1 MGIGL
6 ALAGCEYNH
15 VIERIWFHSCE
26 YSRNYHILRDVAG
39 DATTRRVAGV
49 IVDLLRY
56 DNFVV
61 CYTESYPQRI
71 T

>member
-1 MGIGL
+1 VSRYIDSRIDLIRGTSTCFGDVEDMCMHVSRSEI
-6 ALAGCEYNH
+6 AGECY
-15 VIERIWFHSCE
+15 I
-26 YSRNYHILRDVAG
+26 
-39 DATTRRVAGV
+39 TTVLTHL

>member
-1 MGIGL
+1 MYGVYLDSHTIL
-6 ALAGCEYNH
+6 ANKSIEFRLVLHNGEYMREL
-15 VIERIWFHSCE
+15 V
-26 YSRNYHILRDVAG
+26 
-39 DATTRRVAGV
+39 TRAVM

>member
-1 MGIGL
+1 MCAWRSARLFPAGGNLLRL
-6 ALAGCEYNH
+6 ARLL
-15 VIERIWFHSCE
+15 VILQHPVSGWVGASDWVR
-26 YSRNYHILRDVAG
+26 
-39 DATTRRVAGV
+39 V

-61 CYTESYPQRI
+61 CYTESYPQQI

>member
-1 MGIGL
+1 MSWGM
-6 ALAGCEYNH
+6 
-15 VIERIWFHSCE
+15 
-26 YSRNYHILRDVAG
+26 LRAVY
-39 DATTRRVAGV
+39 GV

>member
-1 MGIGL
+1 MIVDL
-6 ALAGCEYNH
+6 
-15 VIERIWFHSCE
+15 
-26 YSRNYHILRDVAG
+26 LRYDNFV
-39 DATTRRVAGV
+39 V

-61 CYTESYPQRI
+61 SYTESYPQRI

>member
-1 MGIGL
+1 MCRRLCVLVGANQTNWWNGSFL
-6 ALAGCEYNH
+6 QVQTSG
-15 VIERIWFHSCE
+15 W
-26 YSRNYHILRDVAG
+26 YSADPRL
-39 DATTRRVAGV
+39 V

>member
-1 MGIGL
+1 MLYFSYLYLFCDVWLNYSIVSYEVIIL
-6 ALAGCEYNH
+6 EYYAD
-15 VIERIWFHSCE
+15 W
-26 YSRNYHILRDVAG
+26 L
-39 DATTRRVAGV
+39 

-71 T
+71 RMGWNGPSQPQ

>member
-1 MGIGL
+1 VLLIMKL
-6 ALAGCEYNH
+6 RVNVD
-15 VIERIWFHSCE
+15 VIS
-26 YSRNYHILRDVAG
+26 A
-39 DATTRRVAGV
+39 AV

>member
-1 MGIGL
+1 VFWVRNGL
-6 ALAGCEYNH
+6 VDRGLT
-15 VIERIWFHSCE
+15 
-26 YSRNYHILRDVAG
+26 
-39 DATTRRVAGV
+39 DAVREGRKTEPMQEGMCDGGLFRL